1 MFGLPWLS
9 PLSLAT
15 VCLFVLALGGW
26 LISRRLYQG
35 ASRLLV
41 YVLGTALFVVLG
53 NDPGLMPQLSLP
65 FVALLVSATVLLRLH
80 ESVVLTIGTL
90 AGTFLISVWRLDA
103 IDSIDGV
110 IALNLMNDE
119 SPYAAPLQ
127 WLSFSLTAT
136 LAVLALCLLRQS
148 ATDAQKRA
156 AAAHATRRQADARAR
171 RAGVELRQLTDRLP
185 LPVCLLDP
193 NGKVLHANQACLTLL
208 GRTAADIND
217 DTDVFSLWPR
227 GSAESVASHHV
238 KASRG
243 RTSTYV
249 LPFTTPEGVQYEF
262 EAWTSPARRVGAQRH
277 ETMTMLVDQTGRR
290 LAERALGEH
299 EAMYR
304 AVVEYAPLGILTQ
317 EAGVLTYA
325 NPAALLQ
332 LGATDAAGLLGRPF
346 CDFVIPEQSQ
356 DAHDRVHPLDT
367 TSGFSEFHPFRL
379 ETLDGATRD
388 IELAAVSIPRN
399 GRMLT
404 QLFCVDVTER
414 ERAQEIVRK
423 LNETLE
429 LRVAE
434 RTSELEAFTSS
445 VSHDLRAP
453 IRQVISATDILLRR
467 LAGEKDYDPLPML
480 GALGAT
486 AKRMN
491 QTIEALLELSRLGR
505 AGIAATTFPLEP
517 LINEVIAEVS
527 EARRDVEVDWTLGL
541 LPSAHGDP
549 QLIRMVLVNLI
560 DNAVK
565 FSRYRHPARVHVWA
579 ETSDDEVTVS
589 VRDNGAGFDMQKVDK
604 LFDMFSRLHSS
615 TQFEGTGVGLA
626 HCRRIIE
633 RHGGRITADGR
644 PEEGATFRFSLPR
657 EGAAASALAHLHA

>member
-9 PLSLAT
+9 PFALVAGCLLA
-15 VCLFVLALGGW
+15 AAAGGW
-26 LISRRLYQG
+26 LVWRRHYVG
-35 ASRLLV
+35 ASRLLI
-41 YVLGTALFVVLG
+41 YALGGAMFVVLG
-53 NDPGLMPQLSLP
+53 NSPSLLPALAMP
-65 FVALLVSATVLLRLH
+65 FVALLISATVLLPMR
-80 ESVVLTIGTL
+80 ESIALTIGTL
-90 AGTFLISVWRLDA
+90 ILTFSIGVWR
-103 IDSIDGV
+103 IDPV
-110 IALNLMNDE
+110 DE
-119 SPYAAPLQ
+119 LLPYLAPLE
-127 WLSFSLTAT
+127 WLSFALTAA
-136 LAVLALCLLRQS
+136 LAVSALCLLRQS
-148 ATDAQKRA
+148 THDAHKRA
-156 AAAHATRRQADARAR
+156 MAAHATRRQAEARAR
-171 RAGVELRQLTDRLP
+171 RASVELRQLTDRLP

-193 NGKVLHANQACLTLL
+193 NGKVLHVNQACLTLL
-208 GRTAADIND
+208 GKRSADID
-217 DTDVFSLWPR
+217 DQTDVFALWPR

-243 RTSTYV
+243 RTSTYA

-317 EAGVLTYA
+317 ESGVLSYA

-332 LGATDAAGLLGRPF
+332 LGANDATGLLGRPF
-346 CDFVIPEQSQ
+346 YDFVSAEQRQ
-356 DAHDRVHPLDT
+356 HARERVAPLEAA
-367 TSGFSEFHPFRL
+367 SGFSEFHPYRL
-379 ETLDGATRD
+379 ETLDGAIRD
-388 IELAAVSIPRN
+388 VELAAVSIPRN
-399 GRMLT
+399 GRLLT

-467 LAGEKDYDPLPML
+467 LSSQVDYDPLPML

-505 AGIAATTFPLEP
+505 AGIAASTFPLEP
-517 LINEVIAEVS
+517 LIHEVIAEVS
-527 EARRDVEVDWTLGL
+527 AERREVDVDWTLGA
-541 LPSAHGDP
+541 LPQVYADP

-565 FSRYRHPARVHVWA
+565 FSRYRHPARVQIWA
-579 ETSDDEVTVS
+579 DTSDDMVTIA

-644 PEEGATFRFSLPR
+644 PEGGATFRFSLPR
-657 EGAAASALAHLHA
+657 EAAAAASLAHLHA

>member
-9 PLSLAT
+9 PTALIAG
-15 VCLFVLALGGW
+15 CLFVAVAGGLLVWRRHVVGAARLLIYALG
-26 LISRRLYQG
+26 
-35 ASRLLV
+35 AMMFA
-41 YVLGTALFVVLG
+41 VLGSDPALF
-53 NDPGLMPQLSLP
+53 PLMAMP
-65 FVALLVSATVLLRLH
+65 FVALLVSGT
-80 ESVVLTIGTL
+80 VVLPIRESLLLTFAIQVATFAIG
-90 AGTFLISVWRLDA
+90 VWG
-103 IDSIDGV
+103 IEPVDGV
-110 IALNLMNDE
+110 
-119 SPYAAPLQ
+119 AAYPVPLE
-127 WLSFSLTAT
+127 WLSFALTSALT
-136 LAVLALCLLRQS
+136 VSALCLLRQS
-148 ATDAQKRA
+148 TNDARRRA
-156 AAAHATRRQADARAR
+156 LAANATRRQADARAR
-171 RAGVELRQLTDRLP
+171 RASVELRQLTDRLP

-193 NGKVLHANQACLTLL
+193 NGKVLHVNQACLTLL
-208 GRTAADIND
+208 GKGNADIND
-217 DTDVFSLWPR
+217 QTDVFALWPR

-317 EAGVLTYA
+317 EGGVVTYA

-332 LGATDAAGLLGRPF
+332 LGAGNDMSLLMGMSF
-346 CDFVIPEQSQ
+346 YDFISSEQRQ
-356 DAHDRVHPLDT
+356 HARDRVAPLESV
-367 TSGFSEFHPFRL
+367 SGFSEFHPYRL
-379 ETLDGATRD
+379 ERPDGVIRD
-388 IELAAVSIPRN
+388 VELASVSIPRN
-399 GRMLT
+399 GRLLT

-467 LAGEKDYDPLPML
+467 LSSQADYDPLPML

-505 AGIAATTFPLEP
+505 AGIAATTFALEP
-517 LINEVIAEVS
+517 LMNEVIAEVS
-527 EARRDVEVDWTLGL
+527 AERREVDVDWTLGA
-541 LPSAHGDP
+541 LPEVYADP

-565 FSRYRHPARVHVWA
+565 FSRYRHPARVQVWA
-579 ETSDDEVTVS
+579 DSSPDMVTIS

-644 PEEGATFRFSLPR
+644 PEGGATFRFSLPR

>member
-9 PLSLAT
+9 PLLLVAGCLLA
-15 VCLFVLALGGW
+15 AAAGGW
-26 LISRRLYQG
+26 LIGHRYYVA
-35 ASRLLV
+35 ASRLLI
-41 YVLGTALFVVLG
+41 YLLGGVMAVVLG
-53 NDPGLMPQLSLP
+53 QNPVWLPQLAMP
-65 FVALLVSATVLLRLH
+65 FVALLVSATVLLPMR
-80 ESVVLTIGTL
+80 EAVAMTVVTLVTTFSIG
-90 AGTFLISVWRLDA
+90 VWRLEPLED
-103 IDSIDGV
+103 ISRYV
-110 IALNLMNDE
+110 
-119 SPYAAPLQ
+119 APLE
-127 WLSFSLTAT
+127 WLSFALTAS
-136 LAVLALCLLRQS
+136 LAVSALCLLRQS
-148 ATDAQKRA
+148 THDAHKRA
-156 AAAHATRRQADARAR
+156 IAAHATRRQAEARTR
-171 RAGVELRQLTDRLP
+171 RASAELRQLTDRLP
-185 LPVCLLDP
+185 LPVCVLDP
-193 NGKVLHANQACLTLL
+193 NGKVLHANQACLNLL
-208 GRTAADIND
+208 GKRHSDLD
-217 DTDVFSLWPR
+217 DQTDVFTLWPR
-227 GSAESVASHHV
+227 GCAESVASHHV

-249 LPFTTPEGVQYEF
+249 LPFTTPQGVQYEF
-262 EAWTSPARRVGAQRH
+262 EAWTSPARRLGAQRH
-277 ETMTMLVDQTGRR
+277 ETMTILVDQTGRR

-317 EAGVLTYA
+317 EGGILTYA

-332 LGATDAAGLLGRPF
+332 LGANDVTALHGRPF
-346 CDFVIPEQSQ
+346 YDFVHSEQRQ
-356 DAHDRVHPLDT
+356 QARERVAPLESA
-367 TSGFSEFHPFRL
+367 SGFREFLPYRL
-379 ETLDGATRD
+379 ETLDGTTRD
-388 IELAAVSIPRN
+388 VELAAVSIPRN
-399 GRMLT
+399 GRLLT

-429 LRVAE
+429 LRVTE

-467 LAGEKDYDPLPML
+467 LGTKSDYDPLPML

-505 AGIAATTFPLEP
+505 AGIAATTFPLAP
-517 LINEVIAEVS
+517 LIHEVIAEIS
-527 EARRDVEVDWTLGL
+527 TERADIDVDWALGA
-541 LPSAHGDP
+541 LPSVHADP

-565 FSRYRHPARVHVWA
+565 FSRYRRPARVQIWA
-579 ETSDDEVTVS
+579 DSSDDMVEIS

-626 HCRRIIE
+626 HCRRIVE

-644 PEEGATFRFSLPR
+644 PQGGATFRFSLPR
-657 EGAAASALAHLHA
+657 EGAAVSSSVH